1 MAVIGKFR
9 RLSLGRIFGNIMWNP
24 ASFLHTF
31 LLGFIYVS
39 LACSRTLLIK
49 LSIRGGGYEYLPVTV
64 NIFAELFK
72 LIVCCSLYLHLLL
85 CKESKS
91 AGEVLSF
98 SDVNWRELLKWA
110 VPGLLYFCDNLIG
123 FYILLHLSAAVYI
136 LMQNFVIISTAVLF
150 RIILRRKL
158 SRVQWASLLI
168 LFLSIVSLS
177 NEKRELEH
185 PHHQRFI
192 RDILPTEE
200 VSTQNGHESNVCRKL
215 RRTSGSRN
223 VTDVIEEKLG
233 VFRISQGHVLVMVQC
248 VLSSS
253 ANIYNEKIFKEG
265 QGMEESILLQNTKLY
280 MFGVFFNTVS
290 LFLRPEFR
298 SHALNCGLFYGY
310 NSHATLLIVVTAF
323 FGLTVALI
331 LKFRDNMFQV
341 MSNQLTNVVMI
352 TSSVLFLDFHPT
364 LMFFLTAPVVL
375 LAIFIFNAGGK
386 NEIVSPREKVDTLL

>member
-1 MAVIGKFR
+1 M
-9 RLSLGRIFGNIMWNP
+9 
-24 ASFLHTF
+24 
-31 LLGFIYVS
+31 
-39 LACSRTLLIK
+39 
-49 LSIRGGGYEYLPVTV
+49 
-64 NIFAELFK
+64 
-72 LIVCCSLYLHLLL
+72 
-85 CKESKS
+85 
-91 AGEVLSF
+91 
-98 SDVNWRELLKWA
+98 
-110 VPGLLYFCDNLIG
+110 
-123 FYILLHLSAAVYI
+123 
-136 LMQNFVIISTAVLF
+136 
-150 RIILRRKL
+150 

-280 MFGVFFNTVS
+280 MFGVFFNTVT